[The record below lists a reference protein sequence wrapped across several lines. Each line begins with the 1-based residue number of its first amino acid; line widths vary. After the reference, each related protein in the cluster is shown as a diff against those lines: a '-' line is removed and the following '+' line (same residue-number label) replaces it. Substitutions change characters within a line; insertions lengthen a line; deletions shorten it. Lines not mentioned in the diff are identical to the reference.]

1 MFNTI
6 DGGFLVRR
14 PDREDWFER
23 LSSAGMTI
31 FGQATVFAQFTQ
43 SGEGDGLDLMFV
55 EDSTFQPMWQASELR
70 DFGEAKARAPC
81 LDHLLAPKLHAL
93 KQSLIHRTSKDA
105 DGFKCWSAATD
116 WTCAFRVMN
125 NCS

>member
-1 MFNTI
+1 
-6 DGGFLVRR
+6 
-14 PDREDWFER
+14 
-23 LSSAGMTI
+23 MTD

-70 DFGEAKARAPC
+70 DFGEAKARVPC
-81 LDHLLAPKLHAL
+81 LDHFLALKLHAL

-105 DGFKCWSAATD
+105 DDIEMLVRRNGLD
-116 WTCAFRVMN
+116 LRLRVMN